1 MKKVIHSCGIMSVS
15 SGTEWRKIQFSV
27 NCIWLELFF
36 LTPLGVISLV
46 QCRWTDFLCC
56 PSALTPY
63 SAHTHTHIH
72 FALREHRFRHYF
84 CLTATQTGLQNA
96 SGQFTIGVHTYIHRD
111 PHIRPGSHVRR
122 HPSCRTGGMWKSLGH
137 ASTCVSLLSFMHVTY
152 NERANSWVTVQM
164 YSISVKVRVDLK
176 VSCLFKVIWLASPLV
191 YTAKLPQIIH
201 SIACCLLA
209 RQLGH
214 FCFIIWKQS
223 TDNRGCNHRDRSVS
237 LKR

>member
-1 MKKVIHSCGIMSVS
+1 MDG
-15 SGTEWRKIQFSV
+15 FS
-27 NCIWLELFF
+27 LLSFSADPLFC
-36 LTPLGVISLV
+36 TH
-46 QCRWTDFLCC
+46 T
-56 PSALTPY
+56 Y
-63 SAHTHTHIH
+63 AHT
-72 FALREHRFRHYF
+72 FRSEG
-84 CLTATQTGLQNA
+84 TQIQTLLLPHCYTNRLANA

-111 PHIRPGSHVRR
+111 PHIHPGSHVRR